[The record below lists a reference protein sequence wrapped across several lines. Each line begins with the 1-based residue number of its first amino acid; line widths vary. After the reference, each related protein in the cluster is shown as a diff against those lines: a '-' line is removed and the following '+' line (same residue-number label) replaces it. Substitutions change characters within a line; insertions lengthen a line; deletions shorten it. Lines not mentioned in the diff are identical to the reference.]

1 MSETAERGRFR
12 VRGGELF
19 MDEVRTLDMKCVL
32 HSSVKLSLEIFF
44 AATNFWRVALGTF
57 AQNRV

>member
-1 MSETAERGRFR
+1 
-12 VRGGELF
+12 